1 MRREMGV
8 AIFLMAFGGL
18 VIALARQIGPGI
30 STDPLGPRA
39 FPTALGAGIALCG
52 LLLAAATLLFRGRGG
67 PAVPL
72 TGADPEEDAGVEV
85 GPFSPARLVGA
96 VVATA
101 AYLAIFEPLGYLI
114 ATPIYVV
121 AIMLI
126 QGGAGRRVLLIA
138 PILVTAA
145 LYATFRFGL
154 LIPVPLGV
162 LERFFL

>member
-1 MRREMGV
+1 MRREMAV
-8 AIFLMAFGGL
+8 AAFLVAFGGL

-30 STDPLGPRA
+30 PTDPLGPQA

-52 LLLAAATLLFRGRGG
+52 LLLAGATLLFRGRGG

-72 TGADPEEDAGVEV
+72 TGVDPEEDAVVEA

-101 AYLAIFEPLGYLI
+101 AYLAVFEPLGYLA
-114 ATPIYVV
+114 ATPLYVV

-126 QGGAGRRVLLIA
+126 HGGAGRRVLLIA

-154 LIPVPLGV
+154 LVPVPLGV